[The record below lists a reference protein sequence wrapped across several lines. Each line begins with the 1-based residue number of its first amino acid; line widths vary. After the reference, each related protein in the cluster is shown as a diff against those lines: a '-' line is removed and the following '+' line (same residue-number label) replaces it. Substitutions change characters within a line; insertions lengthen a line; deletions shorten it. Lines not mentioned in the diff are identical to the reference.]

1 MRSDQRLSW
10 GKKFILS
17 SLGILFSLAIASP
30 AWAESKSFNFT
41 LISGGSQ
48 TFKSLTEQAESL
60 ASNSIKQE
68 FAENS
73 SLSEITITILGERN
87 GQEVPL
93 LVAKVSRS
101 QWQAEPII
109 QNWTR
114 YLGNSA
120 TLLGFNKP
128 KQTQA
133 TSPNS
138 TVAFRANKTRIE
150 DDPAFRDD

>member
-1 MRSDQRLSW
+1 MRSDQKLIW

-17 SLGILFSLAIASP
+17 SLGILFSFAIASP

-41 LISGGSQ
+41 LSSGGSQ
-48 TFKSLTEQAESL
+48 TFKTLMEQAESL
-60 ASNSIKQE
+60 ASNSIEQE
-68 FAENS
+68 FVENS
-73 SLSEITITILGERN
+73 SVTEITITIMGERN

-93 LVAKVSRS
+93 LVAKVSRP

-109 QNWTR
+109 QSWTR

-128 KQTQA
+128 KQSQA
-133 TSPNS
+133 NSPNS
-138 TVAFRANKTRIE
+138 TVAFRANQTRID